1 MVPGVKMKERIEVI
15 FEALQKL
22 DIKATPN
29 NVSILD
35 GVYDVL
41 RQIYQEEGQNNA
53 DNTEGSNDN

>member
-1 MVPGVKMKERIEVI
+1 MKERIEVI